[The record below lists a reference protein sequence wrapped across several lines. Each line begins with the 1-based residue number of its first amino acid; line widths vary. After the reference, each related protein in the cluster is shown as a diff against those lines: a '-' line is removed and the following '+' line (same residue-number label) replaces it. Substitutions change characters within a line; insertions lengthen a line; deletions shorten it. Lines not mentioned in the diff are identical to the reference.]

1 MHIYKFLK
9 QHSMEFWCITIKAS
23 VSTDFVVHFLCF
35 RSEVNQRLCSSV
47 LPLCFQVVAEDRW
60 RHLSGSL
67 LSFAGLTVAGNG
79 QCPCLK
85 ELAFSDL
92 ATTKNDKKKR
102 KHFTPKITNRYEF
115 KIGVKN
121 SRHLLWTNL
130 FLFLEWC
137 HTSSKVHYTELKLFT
152 MHIII

>member
-1 MHIYKFLK
+1 MPVGTYRVQSLGFPKIA
-9 QHSMEFWCITIKAS
+9 IKAS
-23 VSTDFVVHFLCF
+23 VSTDFVVHFLCS
-35 RSEVNQRLCSSV
+35 RAEVNQRLCSSV

-92 ATTKNDKKKR
+92 ATTKNNNKQ
-102 KHFTPKITNRYEF
+102 
-115 KIGVKN
+115 
-121 SRHLLWTNL
+121 
-130 FLFLEWC
+130 
-137 HTSSKVHYTELKLFT
+137 KLV
-152 MHIII
+152 